1 MNKDN
6 KGKKIYIL
14 TVEYDPNSEEI
25 EFIAEEVIDNKDR
38 LTHIQG
44 SLDLEEQGWDLE
56 ALEYMREHYQS
67 GKS

>member
-1 MNKDN
+1 MKKDS

-14 TVEYDPNSEEI
+14 TVEYDPNNDEI
-25 EFIAEEVIDNKDR
+25 EFIAEEIIDDKDR

-44 SLDLEEQGWDLE
+44 YLDLEENGWDLD

-67 GKS
+67 GKA